1 MTEQSTS
8 GGGKLPPGIEPIS
21 IMEEMQRSYLD
32 YAMSVIVS
40 RALPDVRD
48 GFKPVHRRILYASHE
63 SGYHWNRKYVKS
75 ARPVSDVMGK
85 YHPHGDASIYDAL
98 VRMAQD
104 WSMRVPLVDGQGNF
118 GSIDGDPPAAM
129 RYTEAR
135 LTKVAHEILEDIDKE
150 TVDFQENYDGTDSEP
165 KVLPAKFPNLLVN
178 GGGGIAVGMATNIPP
193 HNLVEVINACIALID
208 NPALDLPALME
219 IIPGPDF
226 PTGALILGRAGIRS
240 AYETGRGSVVMRGR
254 ATIEPMR
261 NDREQIIITEV
272 PYQVNKASMVEK
284 IGELVREKRIEGI
297 SDLRDESDRQ
307 GYRVVVEL
315 KRDANADVILN
326 QLYRYTPLQT
336 SFGCNMVALN
346 GGKPELMNLSDMLKA
361 FVSFRE
367 EVVSRRTKYLLRK
380 ARERAHVLVGLAI
393 SVANIDEV
401 IQLIRRAPDPST
413 AREQLMTR
421 RWPAMDVEP
430 LIRLIDDPR
439 HKINDDGTYNLSEEQ
454 ARAILEL
461 RLARL
466 TALGRD
472 EIADELNKIGAEIS
486 DYLDILSSR
495 LRIQTIVKDE
505 LAAIRDEFGTPR
517 RTEIMDG
524 GLEMDD
530 EDLIAREDMVVT
542 VSHLGYIKR
551 VPLGTYRAQRRG
563 GKGRSGMATRDEDFV
578 TRLFVANTHTPVL
591 FFSSRG
597 IVYKEKVWRLP
608 IGTPQSRGKALI
620 NMLPLEPGER
630 ITTIMPLPEDEAS
643 WDNLDVMFSTTRG
656 TVRRNKLSDF
666 VQVNRNGKIAM
677 KLEEEGDEIL
687 SVETCQPPNADL
699 NIAGDDVLLTTALGQ
714 AIRFPVD
721 EVRVFAG
728 RNSIGVRG
736 ITLAEGDRIISMTIV
751 SHVDAEP
758 WERAAYLKRSAAER
772 RAAGVDEEDIALVGE
787 EVTEEGQLSDERYE
801 ELKALEQFVLTLSEK
816 GYGKR
821 SSSYDFRTSGR
832 GGKGI
837 RATDTSKTAEI
848 GQLVAAFPIE
858 EGDQIMLVSNG
869 GVLIR
874 VPVNGIRIASRATKG
889 VTIFSTAK
897 DEKVVSVERISEP
910 EDDAEGGEEI
920 AEGVV
925 AQSAADGASDAG
937 TAEDQTPGDT
947 SGDSTPE

>member
-1 MTEQSTS
+1 
-8 GGGKLPPGIEPIS
+8 
-21 IMEEMQRSYLD
+21 MEEMQRSYLD

-48 GFKPVHRRILYASHE
+48 GLKPVHRRILYAAHQ

-75 ARPVSDVMGK
+75 ARPVADVMGS

-104 WSMRVPLVDGQGNF
+104 WSMRVPLIDGQGNF

-129 RYTEAR
+129 RYTESR
-135 LTKVAHEILEDIDKE
+135 LTKVAHELLEDIDKE
-150 TVDFQENYDGTDSEP
+150 TVDFQENYDATTEEP
-165 KVLPAKFPNLLVN
+165 KVLPARFPNLLVN
-178 GGGGIAVGMATNIPP
+178 GSGGIAVGMATNIPP
-193 HNLVEVINACIALID
+193 HNLSEVINGCIALID
-208 NPALDLPALME
+208 NPAIELPEMMQ

-226 PTGALILGRAGIRS
+226 PTGAKILGRAGIRS
-240 AYETGRGSVVMRGR
+240 AYETGRGSVVMRGV

-261 NDREQIIITEV
+261 GDREQIIITEV
-272 PYQVNKASMVEK
+272 PYQVNKASMIEK
-284 IGELVREKRIEGI
+284 MAELVREKRIEGI

-346 GGKPELMNLSDMLKA
+346 GGKPELMNLMDMLRA
-361 FVSFRE
+361 FVAFRE
-367 EVVSRRTKYLLRK
+367 EVISRRTKYLLRK
-380 ARERAHVLVGLAI
+380 ARDRAHVLVGLAI
-393 SVANIDEV
+393 AVANIDEV
-401 IQLIRRAPDPST
+401 IRVIRHAPDPQS
-413 AREQLMTR
+413 ARDELMTR
-421 RWPAMDVEP
+421 RWKAADVES

-439 HKINDDGTYNLSEEQ
+439 HRINEDGTYNLSEEQ
-454 ARAILEL
+454 ARAILDL

-466 TALGRD
+466 TALERD
-472 EIADELNKIGAEIS
+472 KIDEELNEIGVEIK

-495 LRIQTIVKDE
+495 ARIQAIVKEE
-505 LAAIRDEFGTPR
+505 LSAVRDEFGTPR
-517 RTEIMDG
+517 RTEIVDG

-551 VPLGTYRAQRRG
+551 VPLTTYRAQRRG
-563 GKGRSGMATRDEDFV
+563 GKGRSGMTTRDEDFV
-578 TRLFVANTHTPVL
+578 TRLFVLNTHTPVL

-608 IGTPQSRGKALI
+608 IGTPTSRGKALI

-630 ITTIMPLPEDEAS
+630 ITTIMPLPEDEGT
-643 WDNLDVMFSTTRG
+643 WDNLDVMFTTTRG

-687 SVETCQPPNADL
+687 SVETCTEH
-699 NIAGDDVLLTTALGQ
+699 DDVLMTTALGQ
-714 AIRFPVD
+714 CIRFSVSD
-721 EVRVFAG
+721 VRVFAG

-736 ITLAEGDRIISMTIV
+736 ISLATGDSIISMTIV
-751 SHVDAEP
+751 RHVDAEP
-758 WERAAYLKRSAAER
+758 WERAAYLKRSVSER
-772 RAAGVDEEDIALVGE
+772 RSATGDDEEIALVGE
-787 EVTEEGQLSDERYE
+787 EVTDEGQLGDERYE
-801 ELKALEQFVLTLSEK
+801 ELKALEQFILTVSEK
-816 GYGKR
+816 GFGKR
-821 SSSYDFRTSGR
+821 SSSYDFRISGR

-837 RATDTSKTAEI
+837 RATDTSKTGEI
-848 GQLVAAFPIE
+848 GELVAAFPVE
-858 EGDQIMLVSNG
+858 DGDQIMLVSDG
-869 GVLIR
+869 GQLIR
-874 VPVNGIRIASRATKG
+874 VPVGGIRVASRATKG

-910 EDDAEGGEEI
+910 EGDEDDI
-920 AEGVV
+920 
-925 AQSAADGASDAG
+925 SAAEDNPVADEARDAG
-937 TAEDQTPGDT
+937 EG
-947 SGDSTPE
+947 SSEE